1 MLLIYITIT
10 NRIVLFQVGKR
21 QLIIIFV
28 LIKRSV
34 NDFVSF
40 QAAYHQCEI
49 QLVSLSQLY
58 KQEIQFKH
66 NWRKKTHTHNTKK
79 NEKNIKQTWIKIGQ
93 FPSTLSSHGFLV
105 ESNQYNI

>member
-1 MLLIYITIT
+1 MLLIYYNYKSCYFKWEKAT
-10 NRIVLFQVGKR
+10 NNFRSNKYR
-21 QLIIIFV
+21 RK
-28 LIKRSV
+28 KRSV

-66 NWRKKTHTHNTKK
+66 N
-79 NEKNIKQTWIKIGQ
+79 
-93 FPSTLSSHGFLV
+93 
-105 ESNQYNI
+105 